1 MGKWG
6 EILPASFFRIGEF
19 MEKFTVKYALKNFE
33 EIIASALFCVT
44 LLLVMLNVITRYV
57 FRTGIPWSEEFATGC
72 FVWTA
77 FVGSAACY
85 KSRTHVG
92 VDVLVN
98 KFPLSAQNVVK
109 IIIDILMAVLCT
121 VLFALSIKYIIR
133 SARKPTAIL
142 GISSAYVTASLVVSF
157 FDMAVWSFIFIF
169 RDLKSI
175 KKFGRV
181 VSQEEYE
188 ELKKEGNF

>member
-1 MGKWG
+1 MKK
-6 EILPASFFRIGEF
+6 IS
-19 MEKFTVKYALKNFE
+19 VKYIFENFE
-33 EIIASALFCVT
+33 GIIASLLFCVT

-85 KSRTHVG
+85 KHRAHVG
-92 VDVLVN
+92 VDLIVN
-98 KFPLSAQNVVK
+98 RLPAAPQNIVK
-109 IIIDILMAVLCT
+109 IVIDILMAVLCGIFF
-121 VLFALSIKYIIR
+121 VLSIKYIIR
-133 SARKPTAIL
+133 SARKPTPIL
-142 GISSAYVTASLVVSF
+142 GISSAYISSSLIVSF
-157 FDMAVWSFIFIF
+157 FDMTIWSIIFIA

-175 KKFGRV
+175 KLFKRV

-188 ELKKEGNF
+188 ELKKEGKF